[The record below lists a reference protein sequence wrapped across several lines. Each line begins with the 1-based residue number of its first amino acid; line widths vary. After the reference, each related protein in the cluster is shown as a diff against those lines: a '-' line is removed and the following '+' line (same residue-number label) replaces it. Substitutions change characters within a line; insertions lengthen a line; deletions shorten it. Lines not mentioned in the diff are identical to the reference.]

1 MTDLFK
7 SRLQRHLREMAKY
20 LRLVFNDFFVF
31 ALMFLL
37 GGLGYGYSNV
47 LKQLKLG
54 LWWAPVVV
62 VLVLLVT
69 LQVGRFA
76 TLIEDADR
84 VFLLPKERAM
94 HAYLV
99 AARRYSQ
106 GLAQT
111 TQVIVVFLLAPFL
124 RVALGWS
131 VPQIVGLLIAQV
143 ILKDTLLRLDL
154 ASAYQVTGQRRMNDW
169 PIKWALGLITLAIG
183 VWLTPYAAIVLALL
197 VDAVVAIWM
206 QRHWQQQQIRWREQI
221 KIEDNRMLGIYR
233 FFNLFTEVPM
243 VEGTIKR
250 RRYLDWLFKSIKP
263 THEQTYAY
271 LFSRGMVR
279 GTDFSGL
286 VVRLTVIGMLLLYFV
301 RGEWLPIF
309 LAALFIYLIGFQLL
323 PFFQQYD
330 DVVFTHIYPIAPE
343 LRLKSF
349 ERLVTLILGVAALL
363 MWVVIIIANLSL
375 VTAGIALVVELVEV
389 WYLARIY
396 TPQRLAR
403 AMKNKA

>member
-1 MTDLFK
+1 MTGLFK

-47 LKQLKLG
+47 LKQLKMG
-54 LWWAPVVV
+54 LWWEPVVV

-131 VPQIVGLLIAQV
+131 VPQIVGLLVVQV

-154 ASAYQVTGQRRMNDW
+154 ASAYQVTGQRRMNEW
-169 PIKWALGLITLAIG
+169 PIKWLLGLVTLAVG
-183 VWLTPYAAIVLALL
+183 VWLTPYAAIVLAILA
-197 VDAVVAIWM
+197 DGAIAVWL
-206 QRHWQQQQIRWREQI
+206 QRHWQKQQIRWREQI

-250 RRYLDWLFKSIKP
+250 RRYLDWLFKSIKA
-263 THEQTYAY
+263 THQQTYTY

-301 RGEWLPIF
+301 RGDWLPVL

-343 LRLKSF
+343 LRLRSF
-349 ERLVTLILGVAALL
+349 EHLVTLILGVAALL
-363 MWVVIIIANLSL
+363 MWVIIVVANLSL

>member
-1 MTDLFK
+1 
-7 SRLQRHLREMAKY
+7 
-20 LRLVFNDFFVF
+20 
-31 ALMFLL
+31 
-37 GGLGYGYSNV
+37 
-47 LKQLKLG
+47 
-54 LWWAPVVV
+54 
-62 VLVLLVT
+62 
-69 LQVGRFA
+69 
-76 TLIEDADR
+76 
-84 VFLLPKERAM
+84 M

-131 VPQIVGLLIAQV
+131 VPQIVGLLVAQV

-154 ASAYQVTGQRRMNDW
+154 ASAYQVTGQRRMNEW
-169 PIKWALGLITLAIG
+169 PIKWGLGLVALAIG
-183 VWLTPYAAIVLALL
+183 VWLTPYAAIVLAVLA
-197 VDAVVAIWM
+197 DGAVAVWL

-243 VEGTIKR
+243 VSGTIKR
-250 RRYLDWLFKSIKP
+250 RRYLDWLFAGIKP
-263 THEQTYAY
+263 KHSQTYLY

-301 RGEWLPIF
+301 RGQWLPVF

-330 DVVFTHIYPIAPE
+330 DVVFTHVYPVLPE
-343 LRLKSF
+343 FRLKSF
-349 ERLVTLILGVAALL
+349 VKLVTLILSTTALL
-363 MWVVIIIANLSL
+363 LWVVVVIANRQLE
-375 VTAGIALVVELVEV
+375 TAGVTLLVEAVEV
-389 WYLARIY
+389 WYLARVY

-403 AMKNKA
+403 ADKNKA

>member
-47 LKQLKLG
+47 LKQLKMG

-131 VPQIVGLLIAQV
+131 VPQIVGLLVAQV

-154 ASAYQVTGQRRMNDW
+154 ASAYQVTGQRRMNEW
-169 PIKWALGLITLAIG
+169 PIKWVLGLVALAVG
-183 VWLTPYAAIVLALL
+183 VWLTPYAAIVLAILA
-197 VDAVVAIWM
+197 DGAVAVWM

-250 RRYLDWLFKSIKP
+250 RRYLDWLFKPIKS

-301 RGEWLPIF
+301 RGEWLPVF

-349 ERLVTLILGVAALL
+349 EHLVTLILGVAALL
-363 MWVVIIIANLSL
+363 MWLVIVVANLSL
-375 VTAGIALVVELVEV
+375 MTAGIALIVELVEV